1 MEPKNISGDKQVE
14 LKYLF
19 FPLQKG
25 MTNIKA
31 ILSKALQF
39 WQIILSLVTVD
50 LGLWLKFKS
59 LFELNIDAI

>member
-50 LGLWLKFKS
+50 LGL
-59 LFELNIDAI
+59 